1 MKASIA
7 VSKLQTACHGDNVSA
22 DSRAVVQEII
32 TKAKGTTVNVDVTTL
47 PQSVIENL
55 LKEKLSSSQAKM
67 LGLALHGACGNT
79 DALFSAVV
87 SSPSEL
93 HGALSGL
100 DADGAPNAE
109 ALINGRWYPVAISSI
124 LGTAWGDNSKYC
136 SFGVIVQISDFRH
149 HIKGNAYNDDFLDD
163 QDQPLSMTVSE
174 LLAKYGFRQLQSD
187 IKDHFENLQLADRL
201 QLKHGHPMVVVGK
214 VMMVEERSWFR
225 GVDSVEL
232 GTPAIPANV
241 VVEGEM
247 ESSPRHNDSP
257 STAFRLPFVRIF
269 SLERKRYAYVDVRD
283 LHQRCWDDRALD
295 KLALKD
301 DLYDILRTVFSVPI
315 DQLFGDIVAGKAGGM
330 IVLAEGGPGVGKT
343 MTAEVFAE
351 HTKRPLYVLEMAEL
365 GTTLSSVEDNLRR
378 VFRRAARW
386 NAVLLFDEADVFMSK
401 RDENLERS
409 AIVGVFLRLMDYYR
423 GMLFLTTNRAD
434 VLDPAFKSRITLA
447 LKYPPLDAD
456 SRLKIWF
463 TMLSAAG
470 VKLVDFY
477 GNAILNPADVWKLCG
492 HNDSASFHTTELNG
506 RQIRNM
512 VRLIK
517 VIYNNQVTPEQIK
530 DVCKFVPQ

>member
-1 MKASIA
+1 MKTSIA

-22 DSRAVVQEII
+22 DSRAVVEEII
-32 TKAKGTTVNVDVTTL
+32 AKAKNTTVNVDVTTL

-55 LKEKLSSSQAKM
+55 LKEKLSSGQAKM
-67 LGLALHGACGNT
+67 LGLALHGAHGNT
-79 DALFSAVV
+79 DALFSAVI

-109 ALINGRWYPVAISSI
+109 ALINGRWYPVALSST
-124 LGTAWGDNSKYC
+124 LATVWGDSNKYC
-136 SFGVIVQISDFRH
+136 SFGVTVQISDFRH
-149 HIKGNAYNDDFLDD
+149 HMKSNVYDEDFLDA
-163 QDQPLSMTVSE
+163 QDQPVSMTVSE
-174 LLAKYGFRQLQSD
+174 LLDKYGFRQLQSD

-225 GVDSVEL
+225 GVDSVDL

-247 ESSPRHNDSP
+247 ESTSRGDSP
-257 STAFRLPFVRIF
+257 SAAFKLPFVRIF

-315 DQLFGDIVAGKAGGM
+315 GQLFGDVVAGKAGGM

-447 LKYPPLDAD
+447 LKYPPLDDD

-463 TMLSAAG
+463 TMLSTAG
-470 VKLVDFY
+470 VKLVDFD
-477 GNAILNPADVWKLCG
+477 GNEILSPADVWKLCCY
-492 HNDSASFHTTELNG
+492 NDSASFHTAKLNG

-530 DVCKFVPQ
+530 DVCRYVPQ